1 MVEISKDQ
9 IEIDSIDKLKEF
21 IRKSKKGTFIHQYLA
36 VGDKEVS
43 FDGYL
48 TLYNDSKKEKKHYE
62 RKVFVQVKG
71 TNMKNL
77 DPPITLK
84 HDIKIDDLRNYLK
97 EDGVM
102 YIVVALWYDEEQNII
117 DYKCYGRQLHNALIL
132 DYLASGNSRTKRVPM
147 YQLTKKNFYSNC
159 IEFCKHQDKQRNHH
173 EKIKIIGNDNIII
186 STPEE
191 LILNPVNG
199 LPINDF
205 YTYKSVE
212 VEGKTVTFTGEIVN
226 VTGLSIVEHQV
237 IKVLQKKKSMK
248 VEISKFEKETV
259 ITFNDAL
266 VIKFDNGSD
275 ILSIKL
281 NPIINVTEYID
292 AIWLYENILKN
303 HSVQFGENILTFNSE
318 EKSMKDQMIEFK
330 QNLIELKRN
339 LIKLE
344 VDDFYINSTGD
355 FYLDNDSIKK
365 FNKSIKNKSLSVY
378 NVTQSTI
385 YKVPLAGKSILIYYD
400 NERKKIENIFKDKYV
415 EDIKAHIKIDDNEIP
430 INLPFIFGLN
440 ADLIINLINYDHSFM
455 EKHINAIDLIEVEGN
470 DSKVA
475 TQFLLELIKAYDETS
490 ETRFLSLSKKLLNKL
505 PENNDHV
512 KTIKTVNKSQITIRE
527 NVEINSEDLKY
538 LLNQKI
544 LAIQNKDYYKALN
557 ISVVLQDISESKIY
571 FDELSDDEKVYFKQ
585 YPLFYLY
592 TDLINNV
599 DD

>member
-1 MVEISKDQ
+1 
-9 IEIDSIDKLKEF
+9 
-21 IRKSKKGTFIHQYLA
+21 
-36 VGDKEVS
+36 
-43 FDGYL
+43 
-48 TLYNDSKKEKKHYE
+48 
-62 RKVFVQVKG
+62 
-71 TNMKNL
+71 
-77 DPPITLK
+77 
-84 HDIKIDDLRNYLK
+84 
-97 EDGVM
+97 
-102 YIVVALWYDEEQNII
+102 
-117 DYKCYGRQLHNALIL
+117 
-132 DYLASGNSRTKRVPM
+132 
-147 YQLTKKNFYSNC
+147 
-159 IEFCKHQDKQRNHH
+159 
-173 EKIKIIGNDNIII
+173 
-186 STPEE
+186 
-191 LILNPVNG
+191 
-199 LPINDF
+199 
-205 YTYKSVE
+205 
-212 VEGKTVTFTGEIVN
+212 
-226 VTGLSIVEHQV
+226 
-237 IKVLQKKKSMK
+237 MK